1 MCVCCDHFATN
12 RNKSPKTSCFI
23 CTSSSSSSKVSL
35 DLSSLLLHNSSNP
48 STSPGICSCLL
59 ISSYLSLFH
68 LSPYRSFS
76 ISPHCCYAF
85 SSARP
90 APWSTVSVVR
100 RCWVCEQNT
109 LSSPLHTGLR
119 DETNTTTDRWGSSER
134 FTVCM
139 CEWNRSF
146 LSGHKSNLLKAAVL
160 LC

>member
-1 MCVCCDHFATN
+1 MCVCRDQFATN
-12 RNKSPKTSCFI
+12 RHETSCFI
-23 CTSSSSSSKVSL
+23 RTSSSSSSEVSL
-35 DLSSLLLHNSSNP
+35 ELSFRLNSSNP

-59 ISSYLSLFH
+59 ISSCLSLFH

-76 ISPHCCYAF
+76 ISPAPLFCF

-90 APWSTVSVVR
+90 APRSTVSVVR